1 MEIGGIGITA
11 KYSGNA
17 TLGPSGR
24 RLLQRTLR
32 KNTHTNTVSGRGA
45 DGGGKSGNAR
55 TDNK

>member
-24 RLLQRTLR
+24 RLLERTLR
-32 KNTHTNTVSGRGA
+32 KDTHTNTISSRGTHGGR
-45 DGGGKSGNAR
+45 KSGNAR